1 MPSPSTILSGFRPDL
16 GMLFQFDMEMNR
28 NGFIA
33 NRLAPVADVAD
44 QKGTMGVIELKQFL
58 KEPETGRDSRGNYNR
73 TGYNFKDFTYETAE
87 NGIELPIDRRRA
99 SIYREWFDFE
109 AMSTRVALDVVLRA
123 YEYRPHHAHQQEAF
137 AAKLRALREQDDTGL
152 FVPESPLLGG
162 FGHTINGVLVNID
175 TLKYYECLIAMN
187 KGGLLAP
194 LCADAGERK
203 VVMLIGDGWGGL
215 IYQLKSLFPNVTY
228 LIVDLPQTLLFSG
241 VYLRTAFPSA
251 TVLTYGDK
259 PDATLLQSVQ
269 SYDFV
274 FLPHYFTDGIQLG
287 RLDLAINTVSF
298 QEMTSEQVEAYVR
311 KVHELGAPALYS
323 LNRDRSPH
331 NEQLTSVSSILARHY
346 DLAEVQV
353 LGVPYTKMMPEEPRR
368 SVRHAIRTLLHRRLR
383 RRERPTHEYRH
394 LIGARRSRPNPA
406 HLPPADA

>member
-1 MPSPSTILSGFRPDL
+1 MTRDDLRSALDAARCSDAFRNYLHMRERVLDMLDRDQRHQPSPYWQDELAGFDY
-16 GMLFQFDMEMNR
+16 MLD
-28 NGFIA
+28 A
-33 NRLAPVADVAD
+33 SPL
-44 QKGTMGVIELKQFL
+44 VIRKLREHCHHI
-58 KEPETGRDSRGNYNR
+58 TG
-73 TGYNFKDFTYETAE
+73 
-87 NGIELPIDRRRA
+87 
-99 SIYREWFDFE
+99 
-109 AMSTRVALDVVLRA
+109 LRA
-123 YEYRPHHAHQQEAF
+123 YEYRPHHAHQQDAF

-162 FGHTINGVLVNID
+162 FGHTIDRALVNID

-187 KGGLLAP
+187 RGGLLAP
-194 LCADAGERK
+194 LRADAGEHK

-215 IYQLKSLFPNVTY
+215 TYQLKSLFPNVTY

-311 KVHELGAPALYS
+311 KVHELGAPGLYS

-331 NEQLTSVSSILARHY
+331 NEQLTSVSSILARYY
-346 DLAEVQV
+346 DLTEVQV

-368 SVRHAIRTLLHRRLR
+368 SVRHAIRKLLHRRLR
-383 RRERPTHEYRH
+383 RRERPTHGYRH
-394 LIGARRSRPNPA
+394 LIGARRSPPDPA